1 MSDGAVIE
9 TFVSRPTWAPP
20 AIESELAGFYQLL
33 EEKGFKANTIGTSQL
48 ALRTL
53 DLPTLVLLQ
62 GSVSSR
68 GIFDRGAA
76 YVSSTHSIRPTR
88 PGWTASHPCW
98 RRSGPS
104 STVRA

>member
-48 ALRTL
+48 AIRTPFEDVHRL
-53 DLPTLVLLQ
+53 IKRCQ
-62 GSVSSR
+62 SHR
-68 GIFDRGAA
+68 GL
-76 YVSSTHSIRPTR
+76 
-88 PGWTASHPCW
+88 
-98 RRSGPS
+98 
-104 STVRA
+104 